1 MIIEKN
7 PRFKDGMP
15 PIHPGV
21 YIAEDLSEWEMTAA
35 ELDTALAVP
44 AGTTASLVAERL
56 SVTPEFALRLSQY
69 MCSGPEIWLNLQTS
83 YDLKIAERKH
93 GAAIVA
99 QVTPRPGASENPY
112 RKFDDDD
119 DIGGSGL

>member
-21 YIAEDLSEWEMTAA
+21 YVAEDLEELGMTAA
-35 ELDTALAVP
+35 EFDAALAVP

-56 SVTPEFALRLSQY
+56 NMTPELALRLSYY
-69 MCSGPEIWLNLQTS
+69 MCGDADFWLNIQAR

-93 GAAIVA
+93 GAAIAA
-99 QVTPRPGASENPY
+99 QVFPLPGASEDPY

-119 DIGGSGL
+119 DGVLAR